1 MRPRTILLSAAI
13 LIGLSIAA
21 DAVDRN
27 VTFINATG
35 RDIEFLGFNPPG
47 DEVWD
52 DNEIS
57 RVLANDETAYVK
69 FNQSDRGC
77 VWNIKIDWAD
87 DNSSVRLA
95 GVDLCTIS
103 DITLHYDAATGQ
115 ASYTTE

>member
-1 MRPRTILLSAAI
+1 MRPRTILLSAAV
-13 LIGLSIAA
+13 LIALSISA
-21 DAVDRN
+21 DAVDRD

-47 DEVWD
+47 DEVWN

-57 RVLANDETAYVK
+57 RVLANDETAFVK
-69 FNQSDRGC
+69 FNQADRGC

-87 DNSSVRLA
+87 DNSSVRLD

-115 ASYTTE
+115 ASYTTD